1 MAASVTW
8 AGLALMCCAITS
20 QATEL
25 P

>member
-8 AGLALMCCAITS
+8 AGLALLCFALTS
-20 QATEL
+20 HAAEL